1 MAFAATLS
9 GECLNTD
16 YNGTHYTH
24 SIGHSLGA
32 ALHIQHGLACGVA
45 VPQILERLADISP
58 VTTRKFCDCMGFN
71 IDRSLKNAA
80 YGRQA
85 KACMQNFMKSVG
97 IPNLKEQGYT
107 LEQVLAVIPM
117 MLTDIITVFGWPAQ
131 LDASDFEDILTEAYD
146 Q

>member
-1 MAFAATLS
+1 
-9 GECLNTD
+9 
-16 YNGTHYTH
+16 
-24 SIGHSLGA
+24 
-32 ALHIQHGLACGVA
+32 
-45 VPQILERLADISP
+45 
-58 VTTRKFCDCMGFN
+58 
-71 IDRSLKNAA
+71 
-80 YGRQA
+80 
-85 KACMQNFMKSVG
+85 MQNFMKSVG